1 MMQAFCSVSVC
12 NAAVFLYVTAQRAA
26 AERCTPFEG
35 SASIIQCFHIK
46 HHSLL
51 LLHVAC
57 LYWRVTDTQ
66 PRFTHS
72 SSKFKCCRG
81 DSIYHWADIV
91 KNYIAYLEFNMKNK
105 HLNFSM
111 PNASWS
117 KAVDLFLRLCSRSSL
132 SPRWFES
139 QSPAGESEAQ
149 RDAGE
154 ATTQRGSNNVKCW
167 GMILMQGK
175 LNELKLGGPP
185 SQIRSADKEHEYEI
199 LFSLHRAD
207 RPMIFGS
214 PPAAVDLDLRG
225 LLCQEGENGMSHT
238 NRLRAASCDASYR
251 TKSFPL
257 HTRRPRLPADSW
269 DTCLHIKTNTNR
281 YHFFQME

>member
-57 LYWRVTDTQ
+57 LYWRVTDTE

-91 KNYIAYLEFNMKNK
+91 KKYIAYLEFNMKNK

-111 PNASWS
+111 P
-117 KAVDLFLRLCSRSSL
+117 KCVLEYSR
-132 SPRWFES
+132 RFV
-139 QSPAGESEAQ
+139 PAALQ
-149 RDAGE
+149 
-154 ATTQRGSNNVKCW
+154 
-167 GMILMQGK
+167 
-175 LNELKLGGPP
+175 P
-185 SQIRSADKEHEYEI
+185 
-199 LFSLHRAD
+199 LFSLSKVIWKSEPSRWVWGAEGC
-207 RPMIFGS
+207 R
-214 PPAAVDLDLRG
+214 RG
-225 LLCQEGENGMSHT
+225 
-238 NRLRAASCDASYR
+238 D
-251 TKSFPL
+251 
-257 HTRRPRLPADSW
+257 
-269 DTCLHIKTNTNR
+269 DTARFK
-281 YHFFQME
+281 